1 MITDIIVST
10 VTALGG
16 FEFVKFLIMHKYN
29 RRKAEA
35 EADSVEFHT
44 LKETVDF
51 LQAQL
56 KLKEERFA
64 EQTTLLRKLNAEV
77 LEVTNQ
83 KAAVELDLQRYRC
96 LLKSCPNRQPQNG
109 Y

>member
-35 EADSVEFHT
+35 DSVEFHT

-64 EQTTLLRKLNAEV
+64 EQTALVRKLNAEV
-77 LEVTNQ
+77 LDISNQ
-83 KAAVELDLQRYRC
+83 KATVELDLQRYRC
-96 LLKSCPNRQPQNG
+96 LQKSCPNRQPQNG